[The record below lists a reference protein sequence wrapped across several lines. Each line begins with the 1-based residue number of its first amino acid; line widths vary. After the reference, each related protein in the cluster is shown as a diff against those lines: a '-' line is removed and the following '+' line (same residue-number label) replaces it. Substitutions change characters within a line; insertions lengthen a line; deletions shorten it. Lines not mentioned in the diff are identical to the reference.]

1 MKKRYREKSENGDV
15 QVQNAKKRNGK
26 RKDEKGKERAKSVSS
41 RISDLRLRTK
51 FLCFRKQK
59 TGDLKGCV
67 EINVHSKY
75 NLKLQLISN

>member
-26 RKDEKGKERAKSVSS
+26 RKDEKGKERTKSVSS

-51 FLCFRKQK
+51 SFVFQK
-59 TGDLKGCV
+59 TENRGP
-67 EINVHSKY
+67 
-75 NLKLQLISN
+75 